1 MYKYFLPIKLN
12 WSKIKKMKIYIWTLL
27 ILTLVACGSETKS
40 NSRDNALS
48 ERLNKVKE
56 ENANSINLEATI
68 KTIFVLDES
77 IKNVR
82 DVNEYKEYLYKFDMS
97 GVAPEVVECFIKL
110 VPILDNLY
118 DSEIEKDIN
127 ESIWTAFSDFGSIT
141 GVAVASGLQIYSGDV
156 VNGGLNLVKAGTDAL
171 NTAGARY
178 EKEVEITKRINKVKN
193 KYLEYIKFSSPIFLK
208 YMTEWDKLC
217 AQRDQAYIS
226 LYNSNYSKVL
236 EFSEKALKISS
247 TDREATLLKGFSLLK
262 LNNFDTGNSE
272 GQLSDN
278 IEIQNLLDNYFN
290 NFPKSTAPAFIL
302 KGMFEYKKGDIE
314 SAMTSYDEASI
325 LYPKQAEELLD
336 LANIFNIRSSI
347 FRSVES
353 EFISKSYMSMM
364 EGFGNF
370 SPNFQKA
377 IIHNDLGNTNKA
389 LEEIK
394 RHFFRRGNQVV
405 QDYLPG
411 DLNFCNKYLT
421 DIFSKMFVEHPFVD
435 IEVTKGSII
444 DPKNSLRVKMINN
457 SDRFIENVR
466 LFLCIHFTDTYKDSY
481 QVFRVP
487 DALNNLDAFSEKKFD
502 EPLVVNYKWLDSE
515 KEVPEDIVRVRGVII
530 TDDIVSWIDEEGFK
544 FKEAQENFNKYGIEN
559 TNFSSEML
567 QELNQ
572 AKVLVDRGYVYN
584 DITFS
589 ITKKIIEF
597 DPYVTINNINSIN
610 PIRPSE
616 KLVDGNQLVYKFRT
630 RKKIDELKDI
640 LLVTNQGSLN
650 IPIPKK

>member
-1 MYKYFLPIKLN
+1 M
-12 WSKIKKMKIYIWTLL
+12 KKYIWALF
-27 ILTLVACGSETKS
+27 IATLVACNSEPKS
-40 NSRDNALS
+40 NSTDNALS
-48 ERLNKVKE
+48 ERLNKVKK
-56 ENANSINLEATI
+56 ENAKSINLEATI
-68 KTIFVLDES
+68 KTIFVLDEA
-77 IKNVR
+77 IKNVK

-118 DSEIEKDIN
+118 DSEIEKEIN
-127 ESIWTAFSDFGSIT
+127 ESLWLVFSE
-141 GVAVASGLQIYSGDV
+141 LNDV
-156 VNGGLNLVKAGTDAL
+156 EQTLINAGTQFVAKDYMGAALTALQASNDARKI
-171 NTAGARY
+171 GFKRY
-178 EKEVEITKRINKVKN
+178 KKDLEIQKKIRDINN
-193 KYLEYIKFSSPIFLK
+193 DYHEYLKFSSPIFLK
-208 YMTEWDKLC
+208 YMSEWDKLC

-226 LYNSNYSKVL
+226 LYNSNYNKVL
-236 EFSEKALKISS
+236 EFSEEALKISS

-262 LNNFDTGNSE
+262 LNNFDIGNSE
-272 GQLSDN
+272 GQFSDN

-290 NFPKSTAPAFIL
+290 KFPKSTAPAFIL

-314 SAMTSYDEASI
+314 SAMTSFDEASI
-325 LYPKQAEELLD
+325 LYPKQSEELLD

-435 IEVTKGSII
+435 IEVSKGSII

-502 EPLVVNYKWLDSE
+502 EPLVVNYKWLDNE

>member
-1 MYKYFLPIKLN
+1 M
-12 WSKIKKMKIYIWTLL
+12 KKYIWALF
-27 ILTLVACGSETKS
+27 IVTLVACNSEPKS
-40 NSRDNALS
+40 NSTDNALS
-48 ERLNKVKE
+48 ERLNKVKK
-56 ENANSINLEATI
+56 ENAKSINLEATI
-68 KTIFVLDES
+68 KTIFVLDEA
-77 IKNVR
+77 IKNVK

-118 DSEIEKDIN
+118 DSEIEKEIN
-127 ESIWTAFSDFGSIT
+127 ESLWLVFSE
-141 GVAVASGLQIYSGDV
+141 LNDV
-156 VNGGLNLVKAGTDAL
+156 EQTLINAGTQLVAKDYMGAALTALQARNDARKI
-171 NTAGARY
+171 GFKRY
-178 EKEVEITKRINKVKN
+178 KKDLEIQKKIRDINN
-193 KYLEYIKFSSPIFLK
+193 DYHEYLKFSSPIFLK
-208 YMTEWDKLC
+208 YMSEWDKIC

-226 LYNSNYSKVL
+226 LYNSNYNKVL
-236 EFSEKALKISS
+236 EFSEEALKISS

-262 LNNFDTGNSE
+262 LNNFDIGNSE
-272 GQLSDN
+272 GQFSDN

-290 NFPKSTAPAFIL
+290 KFPKSTAPAFIL

-314 SAMTSYDEASI
+314 SAMTSFDEASI
-325 LYPKQAEELLD
+325 LYPKQSEELLD

-435 IEVTKGSII
+435 IEVSKGSII

-481 QVFRVP
+481 QVFKVP
-487 DALNNLDAFSEKKFD
+487 DALNNLDAFSDKKFD

-559 TNFSSEML
+559 TNFSSEIL

-650 IPIPKK
+650 IPILKK

>member
-1 MYKYFLPIKLN
+1 MYKYFFLIKLN
-12 WSKIKKMKIYIWTLL
+12 WFKIQIMKKYIWALF
-27 ILTLVACGSETKS
+27 IVTLVACDSEPKS
-40 NSRDNALS
+40 NSTDNALS
-48 ERLNKVKE
+48 ERLNKVKK
-56 ENANSINLEATI
+56 ENAKSINLEATI
-68 KTIFVLDES
+68 KTIFVLDEA
-77 IKNVR
+77 IKNVK

-118 DSEIEKDIN
+118 DSEIEKEIN
-127 ESIWTAFSDFGSIT
+127 ESLWLVFSE
-141 GVAVASGLQIYSGDV
+141 LNDV
-156 VNGGLNLVKAGTDAL
+156 EQTLINAGTQLVAKDYMGAALTALQARNDARKI
-171 NTAGARY
+171 GFKRY
-178 EKEVEITKRINKVKN
+178 KKDLEIQKKIRDINN
-193 KYLEYIKFSSPIFLK
+193 DYHEYLKFSSPIFLK
-208 YMTEWDKLC
+208 YMSEWDKIC

-226 LYNSNYSKVL
+226 LYNSNYNKVL
-236 EFSEKALKISS
+236 EFSEEALKISS

-272 GQLSDN
+272 GQFSDN

-314 SAMTSYDEASI
+314 SAMTSFDEASI

-394 RHFFRRGNQVV
+394 RHFFRRGNQVI

-435 IEVTKGSII
+435 IEVSKGSII

>member
-1 MYKYFLPIKLN
+1 M
-12 WSKIKKMKIYIWTLL
+12 KKYIWALF
-27 ILTLVACGSETKS
+27 IATLVACNSEPKS
-40 NSRDNALS
+40 NSTDNALS
-48 ERLNKVKE
+48 ERLNKVKK
-56 ENANSINLEATI
+56 ENAKSINLEATI
-68 KTIFVLDES
+68 KTIFVLDEA
-77 IKNVR
+77 IKNVK

-118 DSEIEKDIN
+118 DSEIEKEIN
-127 ESIWTAFSDFGSIT
+127 ESLWLVFSE
-141 GVAVASGLQIYSGDV
+141 LNDV
-156 VNGGLNLVKAGTDAL
+156 EQTLINAGTQFVAKDYMGAALTALQASNDARKI
-171 NTAGARY
+171 GFKRY
-178 EKEVEITKRINKVKN
+178 KKDLEIQKKIRDINN
-193 KYLEYIKFSSPIFLK
+193 DYHEYLKFSSPIFLK
-208 YMTEWDKLC
+208 YMSEWDKLC

-226 LYNSNYSKVL
+226 LYNSNYNKVL
-236 EFSEKALKISS
+236 EFSEEALKISS

-262 LNNFDTGNSE
+262 LNNFDIGNSE
-272 GQLSDN
+272 GQFSDN

-290 NFPKSTAPAFIL
+290 KFPKSTAPAFIL

-314 SAMTSYDEASI
+314 SAMTSFDEASI

-435 IEVTKGSII
+435 IEVSKGSII

-502 EPLVVNYKWLDSE
+502 EPLVVNYKWLDNE

>member
-1 MYKYFLPIKLN
+1 M
-12 WSKIKKMKIYIWTLL
+12 KKYIWALF
-27 ILTLVACGSETKS
+27 IVTLVACNSEPKS
-40 NSRDNALS
+40 NSTDNALS
-48 ERLNKVKE
+48 ERLNKVKK
-56 ENANSINLEATI
+56 ENVKSINLEATI
-68 KTIFVLDES
+68 KTIFVLDEA
-77 IKNVR
+77 IKNVK

-118 DSEIEKDIN
+118 DSEIEKEIN
-127 ESIWTAFSDFGSIT
+127 ESLWLVFSE
-141 GVAVASGLQIYSGDV
+141 LNDV
-156 VNGGLNLVKAGTDAL
+156 EQTLINAGTQLVAKDYMGAALTALQARNDARKI
-171 NTAGARY
+171 GFKRY
-178 EKEVEITKRINKVKN
+178 KKDLEIQKKIRDINN
-193 KYLEYIKFSSPIFLK
+193 DYHEYLKFSSPIFLK
-208 YMTEWDKLC
+208 YMSEWDKIC

-226 LYNSNYSKVL
+226 LYNSNYNKVL
-236 EFSEKALKISS
+236 EFSEEALKISS

-262 LNNFDTGNSE
+262 LNNFDIGNSE
-272 GQLSDN
+272 GQFSDN

-290 NFPKSTAPAFIL
+290 KFPKSTAPAFIL

-314 SAMTSYDEASI
+314 SAMTSFDEASI
-325 LYPKQAEELLD
+325 LYPKQSEELLD

-435 IEVTKGSII
+435 IEVSKGSII

-559 TNFSSEML
+559 TNFSSEIL

-650 IPIPKK
+650 IPILKK